1 MAKRKAKKGKRILL
15 AAISLVLVAAIGA
28 GIWYYTLGKPK
39 EPVKVFSFNYLGMT
53 EYWGDNQ
60 ESYGPVTTDRIQTV
74 FVSDTQ
80 TITQIAVE
88 MGSEV
93 KKGDLLLSF
102 DTTLSDLA
110 LERKRLEVE
119 KLKLQL
125 MDAEAYLQEIKWMKP
140 MKVPQ
145 VTPDDESEEKLGELL
160 TQPCKVSFLTE
171 YDGSTAD
178 KALIL
183 WLRTDAQVS
192 DETLAEAWAKAV
204 EFQTANRPPE
214 EEPPEGGD
222 IGTPEEGG
230 DAPGEQPEGG
240 ADGGSDEGSS
250 SGGSASDPGTDPV
263 PDPGTDPAPG
273 PGDGGGE
280 SGGETG
286 GGESGEEEEQPVD
299 VTHFYVVI
307 KVTSSNRELGN
318 KSVWQGLHVF
328 RSGSNFSF
336 QFFNP
341 TVPDHMLTETDETDK
356 PEFDY
361 GSGYTWAQLQQMK
374 ADQEKKIADL
384 KLQVRMAEADY
395 KLKELE
401 TGDGNVYAK
410 FDGTVVS
417 LLSPEEALATGQPML
432 KVSGGGGFYVE
443 GTVSEL
449 QKDLLLPGQEVT
461 INDWNTGMVYTGT
474 IHSIGDFPSPEGYWN
489 GMGNP
494 NASYY
499 PFTVFVDGSADLQ
512 EGQYVSIVY
521 SAGSAQNGIYLE
533 NPFLRTEQG
542 RSYVYVRGDDGL
554 LEKRFVTTGK
564 SLWGSYT
571 EILEGLTPE
580 DFLAFP
586 YGKDVKEGMP
596 TEEGDLSDL
605 YN

>member
-1 MAKRKAKKGKRILL
+1 MTKRKARKGKKILL
-15 AAISLVLVAAIGA
+15 AVISLVLVAAIGA
-28 GIWYYTLGKPK
+28 GVWYYTLGKPK

-60 ESYGPVTTDRIQTV
+60 ESYGPVTTDRIQTI
-74 FVSDTQ
+74 FVSETQ
-80 TITQIAVE
+80 TITQLAVE

-204 EFQTANRPPE
+204 EYQTENRPPE
-214 EEPPEGGD
+214 EETPEGGD

-230 DAPGEQPEGG
+230 EAPGEQPEAGT
-240 ADGGSDEGSS
+240 DGGTDGGTDEGSS
-250 SGGSASDPGTDPV
+250 SGGSETDPGTDPGTAPT
-263 PDPGTDPAPG
+263 PDPGDGEGSGET
-273 PGDGGGE
+273 GDGG
-280 SGGETG
+280 
-286 GGESGEEEEQPVD
+286 EEPVD

-307 KVTSSNRELGN
+307 KVTTSNRELGN

-336 QFFNP
+336 QFYNP
-341 TVPDHMLTETDETDK
+341 TIPDHMLTETDDTDK

-384 KLQVRMAEADY
+384 QLQVRMAEADY

-401 TGDGNVYAK
+401 TGDGNIYAK
-410 FDGTVVS
+410 FDGAVVS
-417 LLSPEEALATGQPML
+417 LLSPEEAFATGQPML
-432 KVSGGGGFYVE
+432 KISGGGGFYVE
-443 GTVSEL
+443 GFVSEL
-449 QKDLLLPGQEVT
+449 QKDQLQLGQEVT
-461 INDWNTGMVYTGT
+461 INDWNTGMMYTGT
-474 IHSIGDFPSPEGYWN
+474 VHSIGDFPSQDGYYN

-512 EGQYVSIVY
+512 EGRYVSIVY
-521 SAGSAQNGIYLE
+521 SAGSAENGIYLE
-533 NPFLRTEQG
+533 NPFIRTEQG
-542 RSYVYVRGDDGL
+542 RSYVFVRGDDGL
-554 LEKRFVTTGK
+554 LEKRYVTTGK

-571 EILEGLTPE
+571 EILEGLTPD

-605 YN
+605 YS

>member
-1 MAKRKAKKGKRILL
+1 MVKRKARKARKILL
-15 AAISLVLVAAIGA
+15 TVISLVLVAAIGA
-28 GIWYYTLGKPK
+28 GIWYFTLGKPK
-39 EPVKVFSFNYLGMT
+39 EPVKVFSFNHLGMT

-74 FVSDTQ
+74 FVSETQ
-80 TITQIAVE
+80 TITHLAVE

-125 MDAEAYLQEIKWMKP
+125 MDAEAYLQEIKWMRP
-140 MKVPQ
+140 MQLPQ

-160 TQPCKVSFLTE
+160 TQPSKVSFLTE
-171 YDGSTAD
+171 YDGSSAD

-204 EFQTANRPPE
+204 EYQTENRPPE
-214 EEPPEGGD
+214 EE
-222 IGTPEEGG
+222 EE
-230 DAPGEQPEGG
+230 PEGG
-240 ADGGSDEGSS
+240 ASGTPGEGGETPGEGGEIPGEGTDEGSS
-250 SGGSASDPGTDPV
+250 SGGSGTDTETPPP
-263 PDPGTDPAPG
+263 PDPGE
-273 PGDGGGE
+273 GGGE
-280 SGGETG
+280 G
-286 GGESGEEEEQPVD
+286 GGEGEDPGEGGEEEPVD

-336 QFFNP
+336 QFYNA
-341 TVPDHMLTETDETDK
+341 TIPDHMLTETDDTEK

-384 KLQVRMAEADY
+384 QLQVRMAEADY

-401 TGDGNVYAK
+401 TGDGNIYAK

-417 LLSPEEALATGQPML
+417 LLSPEEALATTQPML

-461 INDWNTGMVYTGT
+461 INDWNTGMMYTGT

-554 LEKRFVTTGK
+554 LEKRYVTTGK

-571 EILEGLTPE
+571 EILEGLTPD

-596 TEEGDLSDL
+596 TAEGDLSDL
-605 YN
+605 YG